1 MKIDNPYQAHTPLG
15 QAISNL
21 GAAIFSGPTPAEAE
35 SQRLKNELLRAQ
47 TASAGSKAA
56 AANAA
61 NRAQVDL
68 GTLFGQVPE
77 QRRATLAPVADPG
90 VAGPARALA
99 ATTAEDTRGAARQ
112 FLDDYADN
120 VGAAAAP
127 LVSSPKDLG
136 DLLRVVAAN
145 SPHYS
150 DNDVVRAMAGA
161 GNAIG
166 VNEAVSL
173 PGQDRVRADNS
184 RFQTQED
191 LAKIAATPLSESQVR
206 GAAFAGL
213 PADRQA
219 IAVGPTNAEVQGNS
233 ALNTIAANP
242 EDERIHALGAQAFG
256 APTIKLAD
264 PTSSTGVREVPRNF
278 ATDPNLDLS
287 QFPEGVPPSAASAQD
302 VTGVTSANR
311 TAAQRGLG
319 DIGTTR
325 ALIGEVEWLA
335 DPSFFG
341 TTGFMK
347 QTVQNLS
354 QQGSAFGEFLNGR
367 GFEIQNKV
375 QGDNMVMGPDQQLNP
390 ALFDP
395 NLPAF
400 QFLKNL
406 LVYRLA
412 LINNPD
418 GRISTPDFVNAER
431 NMGGQTGLFSL
442 SNEAQ
447 FRSNLRAFGLL
458 LDSEERKFNSQLQ
471 GNFAGSAQAPAQP
484 NIPPPPP
491 GFEVQ

>member
-21 GAAIFSGPTPAEAE
+21 GVALMSGPTPAEAE
-35 SQRLKNELLRAQ
+35 SQRLQNELLRAR
-47 TASAGSKAA
+47 TASANSDVA

-99 ATTAEDTRGAARQ
+99 ATTAENTRAGGRQ
-112 FLDDYADN
+112 FFDDLPSRM
-120 VGAAAAP
+120 AAAGAG
-127 LVSSPKDLG
+127 LVSKPSELG
-136 DLLRVVAAN
+136 ELFRFIAAN
-145 SPHYS
+145 SPGFD
-150 DNDVVRAMAGA
+150 DNSVVRAMAGA

-166 VNEAVSL
+166 INEAVSL

-184 RFQTQED
+184 RFQTRED

-213 PADRQA
+213 PADTQA

-242 EDERIHALGAQAFG
+242 KDERIHALGAQAFG

-325 ALIGEVEWLA
+325 ALIQEVERLV

-341 TTGFMK
+341 TAGFAK

-354 QQGSAFGEFLNGR
+354 QQGSALGEFLNGQ
-367 GFEIQNKV
+367 GFEIQNKIR
-375 QGDNMVMGPDQQLNP
+375 GDNMAMGPENQLNP
-390 ALFDP
+390 SLFDP

-418 GRISTPDFVNAER
+418 GRISTPDFANAER
-431 NMGGQTGLFSL
+431 NLGGRTGLFSL
-442 SNEAQ
+442 DNAPQ
-447 FRSNLRAFGLL
+447 FSSNLRAFGLL

-491 GFEVQ
+491 GFVVQ